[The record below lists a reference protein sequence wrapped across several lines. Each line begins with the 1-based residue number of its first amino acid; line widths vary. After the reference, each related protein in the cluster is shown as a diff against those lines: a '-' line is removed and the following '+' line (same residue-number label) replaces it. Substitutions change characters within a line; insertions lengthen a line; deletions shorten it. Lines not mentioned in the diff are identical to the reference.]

1 MLRNKTILITGA
13 SGGLGQSLA
22 KTYAKQGGKIINL
35 SRNLE
40 KMIKLN
46 NTLNTINQQE
56 NLYFKTDIS
65 KIQ

>member
-22 KTYAKQGGKIINL
+22 KTFAKQGGKIINL

-56 NLYFKTDIS
+56 NLYFKNI
-65 KIQ
+65 IIFN